1 MKQEPL
7 FYIPVEHNDH
17 EVSGPYDLVQMARML
32 RTKIITA
39 ETLTFREGEQE
50 WKPFGE
56 RPHFALA
63 QEIPADAVSVRSELI
78 KEKEEAAKPPVPIPS
93 AATMVKIGV
102 MAVLLLIGG
111 AIAYFISAA
120 DTTTGFLLAVGGGGA
135 ALIGQA
141 LILVKVLDEGW
152 VTRLMVVFVPLFDI
166 YYFLTNLDKYLP
178 YFCAKYIGGVL
189 AVTAFAG
196 VASADPAMAEQMK
209 AIVNMAGIPL

>member
-7 FYIPVEHNDH
+7 FYIPVEHNDN
-17 EVSGPYDLVQMARML
+17 EVLGPYDLVQMARML

-56 RPHFALA
+56 RPHFVLAL
-63 QEIPADAVSVRSELI
+63 EIPADAVSVRSELI
-78 KEKEEAAKPPVPIPS
+78 KEKEEAAKPPIPMPS
-93 AATMVKIGV
+93 TATMVKIGV

-111 AIAYFISAA
+111 VISYFISMA
-120 DTTTGFLLAVGGGGA
+120 DTTTGFLITMGGGGV
-135 ALIGQA
+135 ALVGQA
-141 LILVKVLDEGW
+141 LILVKVLDEAW
-152 VTRLMVVFVPLFDI
+152 IVRLMVIFIPLFDI

-209 AIVNMAGIPL
+209 EIFHMAGIPL